1 MNHGTWAHVRRLLDL
16 GLRPAGAG
24 QRLDSAVAPES
35 FAVISSPPEELHQIN
50 DLHNAAAPAGCSTA
64 PIGTLPWRDR
74 GRQRRRYVPRK
85 PVDATRAAL
94 EQRRRLRPP
103 AWSLYPAVPVIVVT
117 GSMNEE
123 IARQARAGGALSI
136 VGKPF
141 NLETLSSVVASA
153 IGMSRVVDDRRP
165 GHVMFAWRNRVSASF
180 PIAAPGALVASPSCR
195 RFTDFSVGTTCAAA
209 LPRPSRAY
217 RRLAVTRWGGGRG
230 HEEGRWERVIQ
241 RASTAGSWPAAIRKG
256 FAAPSHWSS
265 GG

>member
-1 MNHGTWAHVRRLLDL
+1 MNHGTSAYVRGLLDL
-16 GLRPAGAG
+16 GLGPAGAG

-35 FAVISSPPEELHQIN
+35 LAVTSSPPEELHQIN

-64 PIGTLPWRDR
+64 LLVPTLAGP
-74 GRQRRRYVPRK
+74 RQAAKTVRPRK
-85 PVDATRAAL
+85 QVEATRAAL

-123 IARQARAGGALSI
+123 IARQARAGGAFSI

-153 IGMSRVVDDRRP
+153 IGNV
-165 GHVMFAWRNRVSASF
+165 
-180 PIAAPGALVASPSCR
+180 
-195 RFTDFSVGTTCAAA
+195 
-209 LPRPSRAY
+209 
-217 RRLAVTRWGGGRG
+217 
-230 HEEGRWERVIQ
+230 
-241 RASTAGSWPAAIRKG
+241 
-256 FAAPSHWSS
+256 S